1 MWIPNSSRCVL
12 DWATGFRTWDS
23 GFLVSGNWIS
33 FSNRQWDYGFLS
45 WIPYSKAQ
53 DFGFHR
59 QRFSG
64 FRYLDYLTW
73 SEAVVPSNNRGLK
86 QRRRRRRR
94 QRERQKGNRFR
105 SAKQQLTL
113 ARVHHAF
120 FCISLLSLH
129 YYNVK
134 VPNFTFCRG
143 RERRQR
149 LSFSFPELWYS
160 LLEFHFRKICQRLAN
175 WTS

>member
-12 DWATGFRTWDS
+12 DWATGFGTWDS

-33 FSNRQWDYGFLS
+33 YSNRYWDYRFLS

-53 DFGFHR
+53 DFGFHQ

-64 FRYLDYLTW
+64 FRYLDNLTW
-73 SEAVVPSNNRGLK
+73 SEVISYPDLPRPRERENRVRSGYEIRSEAVIPSNNRGLK
-86 QRRRRRRR
+86 QRRWWR
-94 QRERQKGNRFR
+94 QRERQKGN
-105 SAKQQLTL
+105 KITTL
-113 ARVHHAF
+113 HVHHAF
-120 FCISLLSLH
+120 FCISLLSLQN
-129 YYNVK
+129 YNVK

-149 LSFSFPELWYS
+149 LSFSFP
-160 LLEFHFRKICQRLAN
+160 
-175 WTS
+175 